1 MNVNTAALA
10 LICILACCAETA
22 QTPYPAEQTHFSAE
36 EEGVQ
41 KPVPLPQDVLAIL
54 GKDDVVRGQLENAN
68 LSPQHVPQSWFSA
81 SEIHLSDHRK
91 PDLIVVGGQPLA
103 GANTVPFWIF
113 RATSQGYELVLF
125 VGSHDLEV
133 KTSRSHGYRNIETR
147 AVVMQQLSTVK
158 FRFNGRRYINY
169 RDMLEP
175 INQTPTNDS
184 LKAHHGSG

>member
-68 LSPQHVPQSWFSA
+68 LSPQNIPQSWFSA

-91 PDLIVVGGQPLA
+91 PDLRKVALINLGKDDCADVKVRIRHTRVLNCKLKQP
-103 GANTVPFWIF
+103 
-113 RATSQGYELVLF
+113 RC
-125 VGSHDLEV
+125 GS
-133 KTSRSHGYRNIETR
+133 
-147 AVVMQQLSTVK
+147 
-158 FRFNGRRYINY
+158 
-169 RDMLEP
+169 
-175 INQTPTNDS
+175 
-184 LKAHHGSG
+184 